1 MLVYENDS
9 YLPELHSEY
18 PNASRSDTQFCEHS
32 EKELL
37 MAKTYKEKARVRNAR
52 YAKKRGIRKGSP
64 AYFKSVNGTINRAK
78 KRAYKR
84 GRK

>member
-1 MLVYENDS
+1 M
-9 YLPELHSEY
+9 P
-18 PNASRSDTQFCEHS
+18 
-32 EKELL
+32 
-37 MAKTYKEKARVRNAR
+37 KTYKEKARVRNAR

-64 AYFKSVNGTINRAK
+64 AYFKYVNGTINRAK